1 MYENPPI
8 LSCKNIRKTYRSG
21 DGVLT
26 VLKGLDLSVPSG
38 EFIAITGASGSGK
51 STLLHLLGCLDNPS
65 EGDIQYKER
74 SVRDLNERQRDQ
86 LRNLEFGFVF
96 QFHHLLSEFS
106 ALENVVLPGL
116 IANTNRL
123 EIYQRAEN
131 LLIDL
136 RMGERLQHRPSKL
149 SGGEQQRV
157 AVARAMINRP
167 SILLMDEPTGNLDA
181 ANSEELISLV
191 RDQQKKYDLTVI
203 MVTHDATIAETAD
216 RKLVLADG
224 NLL

>member
-1 MYENPPI
+1 MNESLTI

-26 VLKGLDLSVPSG
+26 VLKGLDLAVQSG
-38 EFIAITGASGSGK
+38 EFVAITGASGSGK

-65 EGDIQYKER
+65 EGEIQYKEQ
-74 SVRDLNERQRDQ
+74 SIRDLNEQQRDK

-116 IANTNRL
+116 IANTNRS
-123 EIYQRAEN
+123 EIYDRAEK
-131 LLIDL
+131 LLTDL
-136 RMGERLQHRPSKL
+136 RMSDRLQHRPSKL

-157 AVARAMINRP
+157 AVARAMINQP

-191 RDQQKKYDLTVI
+191 RDQQKKYGLTVI
-203 MVTHDATIAETAD
+203 LVTHDASIAEIAD
-216 RKLVLADG
+216 RKF
-224 NLL
+224 